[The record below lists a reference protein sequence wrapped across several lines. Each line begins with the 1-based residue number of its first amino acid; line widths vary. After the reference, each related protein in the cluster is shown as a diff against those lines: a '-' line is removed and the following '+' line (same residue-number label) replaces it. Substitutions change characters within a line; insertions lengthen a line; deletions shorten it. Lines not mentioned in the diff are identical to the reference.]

1 MTHADLRF
9 HAALTRLL
17 EADSRFA
24 IATVVAVRG
33 SASGKP
39 GAKAIFDEQG
49 HNIHG
54 WVGGGCIERFVGEQ
68 AIEALACGKPRVV
81 LADLDDELLGLG
93 MPCGGE
99 MDVYIEPI
107 SPRPPVWIAGEG
119 PIATKLVELAA
130 RLDMRVVVHAPGL
143 EDRWHD
149 ALVRVHAGPYAEFDP
164 PPGARV
170 IVATSHRGDDEVLAA
185 ALARAPAYVALVAN
199 RMRAAA
205 TRERLGARFDAA
217 SIAAIRAP
225 AGLDLGARSAAEV
238 ALAVLAEVLAEERG
252 IVVDA
257 LERTREAGPA
267 ARPSGGWSSLAGP
280 ELVIV
285 GHSRISQ
292 ALADLAVMLG
302 WPTTLHVPRPSAA
315 QRESYPNT
323 LRWIVDDPGFER
335 LPATP
340 RTAVIVG
347 SHHKGDELAITRALR
362 AGAPHVG
369 LIASGKRSRL
379 IRERL
384 PVELVEQAPGVLR
397 APAGLDLG
405 ATSPA
410 EIALS
415 IVAEI
420 LALHQDRSG
429 GPLATLEVLPP
440 RRAAPCPDRC
450 GDGR

>member
-1 MTHADLRF
+1 MTHADLRL
-9 HAALTRLL
+9 HAALARLDH
-17 EADSRFA
+17 AGTRFA
-24 IATVVAVRG
+24 LATVVAVRG

-49 HNIHG
+49 RNLYG
-54 WVGGGCIERFVGEQ
+54 WVGGGCVERFVGEQ
-68 AIEALACGKPRVV
+68 AIEALACGQPRVV
-81 LADLDDELLGLG
+81 VADLDDELLGLG

-99 MDVYIEPI
+99 MDVYIEPVW
-107 SPRPPVWIAGEG
+107 PRAPVWIAGDG
-119 PIATKLVELAA
+119 PIAAKLVELAA
-130 RLDMRVVVHAPGL
+130 RLDMRVVAHAPGL
-143 EDRWHD
+143 VDRWHD
-149 ALVRVHAGPYAEFDP
+149 PMVRVHAGPYAEFDP
-164 PPGARV
+164 PHGARV

-185 ALARAPAYVALVAN
+185 ALARAPAYLALVAN
-199 RMRAAA
+199 RTRAAA
-205 TRERLGARFDAA
+205 TRERLATRFDPRLV
-217 SIAAIRAP
+217 AAIRAP

-238 ALAVLAEVLAEERG
+238 AVAVLAELLADERG

-267 ARPSGGWSSLAGP
+267 ARPRGGWASEGGP
-280 ELVIV
+280 ELIVV
-285 GHSRISQ
+285 GHSRISE
-292 ALADLAVMLG
+292 ALVDLALVLG

-315 QRESYPNT
+315 QREGYPST

-335 LPATP
+335 LPAGP
-340 RTAVIVG
+340 NTAVIVG
-347 SHHKGDELAITRALR
+347 SHHKGDELAIASALR

-384 PVELVEQAPGVLR
+384 PAELVEQAPGVLR
-397 APAGLDLG
+397 APVGLDLG

-420 LALHQDRSG
+420 LALHHDRSG
-429 GPLATLEVLPP
+429 RGLATLDSLPP
-440 RRAAPCPDRC
+440 RRGAPCPDRC